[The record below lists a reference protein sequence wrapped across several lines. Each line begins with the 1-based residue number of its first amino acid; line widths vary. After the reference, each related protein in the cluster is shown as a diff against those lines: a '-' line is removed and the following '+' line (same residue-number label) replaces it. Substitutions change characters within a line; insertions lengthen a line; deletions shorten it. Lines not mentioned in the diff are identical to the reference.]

1 MTKGCVA
8 TGPRYGTFGSKQ
20 GLVFPTHQPAL
31 CRQSGP
37 GRRHSS
43 CEKTHSGG
51 LHPPMAPWAQELT
64 PREQESTPTKF
75 SSIKIERFIQ
85 DTEYDLLIF
94 S

>member
-1 MTKGCVA
+1 
-8 TGPRYGTFGSKQ
+8 
-20 GLVFPTHQPAL
+20 
-31 CRQSGP
+31 
-37 GRRHSS
+37 
-43 CEKTHSGG
+43 
-51 LHPPMAPWAQELT
+51 MAPWAQELT